1 MAKNRDKIIIAVIVI
16 AVLIMFGVASMV
28 FLYALGNSDGLSLES
43 YSFTGRVAIV
53 DVIGVIE
60 SSENIVRQIRKYEDD
75 NSVKALVLRIDSP
88 GGGVAASQEIYDQ
101 LLKFK
106 LSGKPVVISMGSVAA
121 SGGYYVA
128 CGADKIYA
136 NPGTVTGSIGVIFS
150 FPVMKEL
157 MEKVGVE
164 WEVVKS
170 GELKDTGN
178 FSRRMTVDE
187 RAMIQSVID
196 DTYDQFINV
205 VADAREMDIEEVRK
219 LSDGSIYSGRQA
231 VELNLIDA
239 IGSYEDAI
247 SEAGNKAD
255 LGSDPKTIKER
266 PYKRSIFEMTTK
278 LLGLKDQIFNAEFL
292 WPKLEYR
299 YIG

>member
-16 AVLIMFGVASMV
+16 AVLVMFGVASMV
-28 FLYALGNSDGLSLES
+28 FLFAVGSSDGLSIDS

-53 DVIGVIE
+53 DVKGVIE
-60 SSENIVRQIRKYEDD
+60 SSEDVVRQIRKYEDD
-75 NSVKALVLRIDSP
+75 SSVKALVLRVDSP

-106 LSGKPVVISMGSVAA
+106 LSGKPVIVSMGSVAA

-128 CGADKIYA
+128 CAADKIFA
-136 NPGTVTGSIGVIFS
+136 NPGTVTGSIGVIYS

-157 MEKVGVE
+157 FEKVGVE
-164 WEVVKS
+164 WEVIKS
-170 GELKDTGN
+170 GKLKDTGN
-178 FSRRMTVDE
+178 FSRRMTADE
-187 RAMIQSVID
+187 RAMLQSVID

-219 LSDGSIYSGRQA
+219 LSDGSIFSGRQA
-231 VELNLIDA
+231 VELNLIDTL
-239 IGSYEDAI
+239 GSYEDAI
-247 SEAGNKAD
+247 AEAGYKAD
-255 LGSDPKTIKER
+255 LGGDPKTIKER
-266 PYKRSIFEMTTK
+266 QYKRSFLEMTTK
-278 LLGLKDQIFNAEFL
+278 IIGFKDQLFNADFL

-299 YIG
+299 FIG